1 MSRLRSLEVV
11 PATASAVSANAA
23 KGLEGMRQVYGR
35 RALTRAIG
43 PFTLRPMH
51 PFLRNVVI
59 GLVGLLIAAGLTAM
73 SVLSDDTG
81 FSVAAM
87 LASALIA
94 VGIGIF
100 LFVQGWIW
108 SQRAYRSRSAGM
120 SVAIA
125 VGGGMMIL
133 MAAVALAGA
142 AILVILFYL

>member
-1 MSRLRSLEVV
+1 
-11 PATASAVSANAA
+11 
-23 KGLEGMRQVYGR
+23 
-35 RALTRAIG
+35 
-43 PFTLRPMH
+43 MH

-59 GLVGLLIAAGLTAM
+59 GIVGLLIAAGLTAM

-81 FSVAAM
+81 VSVAAM

-94 VGIGIF
+94 VAIGIF

-125 VGGGMMIL
+125 LGGGVMIL
-133 MAAVALAGA
+133 LSALALGGA
-142 AILVILFYL
+142 VILVVVFYL